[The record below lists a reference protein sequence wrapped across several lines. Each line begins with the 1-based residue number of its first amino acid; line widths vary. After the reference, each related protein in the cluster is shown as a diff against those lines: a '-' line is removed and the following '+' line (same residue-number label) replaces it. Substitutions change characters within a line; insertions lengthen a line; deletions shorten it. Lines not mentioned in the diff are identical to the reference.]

1 MGLFGLLFALITLVV
16 GIETAP
22 TLPQTPQSVHARRHY
37 AQVEQTALA
46 GVEEEPPALLQRG
59 SFRLHGHRLEK
70 TDLVADTS
78 LGKGEI
84 FGMPRVV
91 VAVVADFIAM
101 AIVLICIG
109 VVLDCTK
116 VAKPAST
123 TVITQGY

>member
-1 MGLFGLLFALITLVV
+1 MWMLGFFCALSTLAA
-16 GIETAP
+16 GAETAHA
-22 TLPQTPQSVHARRHY
+22 LPQTPQSVHARRHH
-37 AQVEQTALA
+37 APVEQTALG
-46 GVEEEPPALLQRG
+46 GVEDEAPSLLQRG

-70 TDLVADTS
+70 TDLADDTS

-123 TVITQGY
+123 SVVTQGY